1 VFHLEQV
8 GLGLGLTF
16 QNFGGQPQM
25 FSEPITVTVNSVGK
39 VMARISSKE
48 LSSQYANAD
57 SSFKLAISH
66 QLSKGRVRSMAR
78 IDQRAIVADPLTSV
92 NDYETLSFYCVV
104 ERPEVGFTTA
114 QIEQLIA
121 GFKTWL
127 DNTAIDKIIGL
138 ES

>member
-1 VFHLEQV
+1 
-8 GLGLGLTF
+8 
-16 QNFGGQPQM
+16 M

-39 VMARISSKE
+39 VMARISSKD

-66 QLSKGRVRSMAR
+66 INSKGRVRSMAR

-92 NDYETLSFYCVV
+92 NDYDTLSFYCVID
-104 ERPEVGFTTA
+104 RPEVGFTTA
-114 QIEQLIA
+114 QIEQLA
-121 GFKTWL
+121 TGFKAWL
-127 DNTAIDKIIGL
+127 DNTAIDKLIGL